1 MWYNKVYAFC
11 INLRKH
17 AKRIISIDKRN
28 DFLERNSNFKT
39 DFLKSAYTIG
49 ELCVHPE
56 HAYKKSNSEYIFAGI
71 LFPCLTYFLFALNL
85 GLERQSFLSSATGFK
100 TLLLVFFGIIVGFV
114 TSVALTGVAYLA
126 GRAVDTE
133 INGFRFLGSIE
144 YSFGFSLAIELIGLI
159 IRLITAANTT
169 SSFGI
174 LGIFIAL
181 VFIFRCI
188 LDLSEEKKYICVLFS
203 ILGGILT
210 LLGLNILFFAS
221 F

>member
-1 MWYNKVYAFC
+1 MHILFY
-11 INLRKH
+11 
-17 AKRIISIDKRN
+17 KRN
-28 DFLERNSNFKT
+28 DYLKRNSDFKA

-56 HAYKKSNSEYIFAGI
+56 LAYKTSNPEYIFAGI
-71 LFPCLTYFLFALNL
+71 LLPCLTYFLFALNL

-114 TSVALTGVAYLA
+114 TTAMLAGVAYLA
-126 GRAVDTE
+126 GRAVDCE
-133 INGFRFLGSIE
+133 VNGFRFAGSIE
-144 YSFGFSLAIELIGLI
+144 YSFGFALAIELIGLI
-159 IRLITAANTT
+159 IRLITGANTT

-174 LGIFIAL
+174 LGIFVSL

-188 LDLSEEKKYICVLFS
+188 FDLSEEKKHICVLFS